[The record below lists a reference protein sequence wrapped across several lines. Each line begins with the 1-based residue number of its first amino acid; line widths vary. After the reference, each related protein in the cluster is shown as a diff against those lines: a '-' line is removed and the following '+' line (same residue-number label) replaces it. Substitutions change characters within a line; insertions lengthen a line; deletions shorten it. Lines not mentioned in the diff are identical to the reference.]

1 MKKRTPILPV
11 ILLLIICFCVMT
23 LFKYAT
29 TPVSELPTWVYWL
42 IK

>member
-1 MKKRTPILPV
+1 MNKKPSIVLI
-11 ILLLIICFCVMT
+11 ILLLAICLSIMT

>member
-1 MKKRTPILPV
+1 MTKQTIFLI
-11 ILLLIICFCVMT
+11 ILLLFICFMAMV
-23 LFKYAT
+23 LFKYAA

>member
-1 MKKRTPILPV
+1 MKQQTIFLIV
-11 ILLLIICFCVMT
+11 LLLFICVMVMV
-23 LFKYAT
+23 LFKYAA